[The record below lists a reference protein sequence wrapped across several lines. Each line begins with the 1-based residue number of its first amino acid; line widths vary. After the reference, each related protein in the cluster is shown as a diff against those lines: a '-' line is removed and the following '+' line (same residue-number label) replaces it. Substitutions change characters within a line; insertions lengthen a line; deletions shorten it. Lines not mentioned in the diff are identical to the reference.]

1 MQLLFQPTASLPMC
15 QWLMDQVPLGNKTPR
30 PGYAR
35 QIWCPACCGLLQYPL
50 ALNSGHVLVESM
62 VVEGICFSFWR
73 IFYQLSRYENPRRS
87 PGFPQWMC
95 WGWKEWEDCP
105 LSLCEWDG
113 LQGCEIVSPGSPAER
128 SKPLKTHGHVVEHV
142 GGRGGERWLKSF
154 CNLEMFTSIWTIYD
168 EKLHWLL
175 PFGNCKVFHTSLV
188 CRVVLKVVSDSY
200 PPRVEFQWYNK
211 SGILVFYQNLLYNE
225 IWTSLYIPKYQVTN
239 WPLVTLCCFK
249 DSKSPF

>member
-1 MQLLFQPTASLPMC
+1 MADGPGPAGEQDAKAWICSPDLVPCLLWSPPVPFGAQFRACIGGVHGGWRYLLQLLENF
-15 QWLMDQVPLGNKTPR
+15 
-30 PGYAR
+30 
-35 QIWCPACCGLLQYPL
+35 
-50 ALNSGHVLVESM
+50 
-62 VVEGICFSFWR
+62 
-73 IFYQLSRYENPRRS
+73 FYQLSRYKNPRRS

-154 CNLEMFTSIWTIYD
+154 CKVEKFTSIWTIYD

-211 SGILVFYQNLLYNE
+211 SGTLEFYQNLLYNE
-225 IWTSLYIPKYQVTN
+225 IWTSFYIPKYQVTN
-239 WPLVTLCCFK
+239 WLLVTHCCVK
-249 DSKSPF
+249 VSKSPF